1 MMAEM
6 FLSGSGDRTLMGFL
20 EIDSAVFFGS
30 ITMVT
35 WGIWVVLGNAASE
48 SIDPRTAAA
57 ISYLV
62 AGPLA
67 LGFIVVSDASLA
79 VTARGGLLAGTAGLF
94 TGIGLISMYVG
105 LSGGSTTTVST
116 LGAMYFVVA
125 ALIGMV
131 VHGDEVTITR
141 LAGIAFAVL
150 GVVLV
155 TR

>member
-1 MMAEM
+1 MMS
-6 FLSGSGDRTLMGFL
+6 LP

-67 LGFIVVSDASLA
+67 LGYVLVSDASLA
-79 VTARGGLLAGTAGLF
+79 ITARGGLFAGVAGLF

-105 LSGGSTTTVST
+105 LSGGATTVVST

-131 VHGDEVTITR
+131 ILGDEVTATR
-141 LAGIAFAVL
+141 FVGIAFAIL

-155 TR
+155 SQ

>member
-1 MMAEM
+1 
-6 FLSGSGDRTLMGFL
+6 MGFP
-20 EIDSAVFFGS
+20 EINSAAFFGS

-62 AGPLA
+62 AAPFA
-67 LGFIVVSDASLA
+67 LGLILFSDASLS
-79 VTARGGLLAGTAGLF
+79 VTVRGGLLAGTAGLF
-94 TGIGLISMYVG
+94 TGIGLISMYIG
-105 LSGGSTTTVST
+105 LAGGSTTIVST

-125 ALIGMV
+125 AIIGMAV
-131 VHGDEVTITR
+131 LGDDVTLTR
-141 LAGIAFAVL
+141 LTGILFAVV

-155 TR
+155 AQ

>member
-1 MMAEM
+1 
-6 FLSGSGDRTLMGFL
+6 MGFP
-20 EIDSAVFFGS
+20 EINSAFFFGS

-67 LGFIVVSDASLA
+67 LGYIIVSDASLA
-79 VTARGGLLAGTAGLF
+79 ITARGGLLAGTAGLF

-116 LGAMYFVVA
+116 LGAMYFVIA
-125 ALIGMV
+125 AVIGMV
-131 VHGDEVTITR
+131 VLGDEITITR
-141 LAGIAFAVL
+141 LAGIAFAVI

>member
-1 MMAEM
+1 MD
-6 FLSGSGDRTLMGFL
+6 FPQIG
-20 EIDSAVFFGS
+20 SAVFFGS

-62 AGPLA
+62 AGLLA
-67 LGFIVVSDASLA
+67 LGFVIVSDASFA
-79 VTARGGLLAGTAGLF
+79 INARGGLLAGVAGLF

-105 LSGGSTTTVST
+105 LSAGSTTTVST

-125 ALIGMV
+125 AIIGMIV
-131 VHGDEVTITR
+131 FGEKVTATR

-155 TR
+155 AR